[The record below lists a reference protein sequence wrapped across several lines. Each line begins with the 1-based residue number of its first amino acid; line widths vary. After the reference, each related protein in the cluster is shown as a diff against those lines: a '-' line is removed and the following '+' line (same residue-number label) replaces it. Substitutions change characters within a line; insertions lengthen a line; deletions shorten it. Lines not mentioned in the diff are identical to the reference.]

1 LDTLKNVNIIG
12 CDSGKRSLVYLMDS
26 NGNKLQYTA
35 PQRKRE
41 SKLKSNQRILLLET
55 KKNMITEKEKNLSLL
70 NSKSVDY
77 EKFKLYLVEK
87 DKLNKETSEFYRRH
101 VWRRMKFRQY
111 SYSKKSTDN
120 FLNKIKETF
129 GENILI
135 GYGNWSR
142 STQMKHFM
150 PAMNKG
156 LRKEIHK
163 RHNTITINE
172 CNTSKKCCECN
183 NDLSFYTDSNGKKK
197 YRLSVCSECMRP
209 HVNINI

>member
-1 LDTLKNVNIIG
+1 MTINYNI
-12 CDSGKRSLVYLMDS
+12 
-26 NGNKLQYTA
+26 
-35 PQRKRE
+35 PQRNRE
-41 SKLKSNQRILLLET
+41 SKLKSNQRILLLEK

-77 EKFKLYLVEK
+77 EMFKLYLVEK
-87 DKLNKETSEFYRRH
+87 DKLNKETSEFYRRD

-111 SYSKKSTDN
+111 SYSKKSMYN

-142 STQMKHFM
+142 RTQMKHFM
-150 PAMNKG
+150 PTMNKG

-163 RHNTITINE
+163 KYNTITIQAKNALNVIMIYLIIRIVME
-172 CNTSKKCCECN
+172 RRCTSF
-183 NDLSFYTDSNGKKK
+183 SMF
-197 YRLSVCSECMRP
+197 
-209 HVNINI
+209 